1 MSKERLHE
9 LRKLITRYN
18 YEYHV
23 LDQPTISDIEYDM
36 LYRELEDLEK
46 EYPEEFDANSPT
58 QRVGGKVLDGFNK
71 VEHQRAM
78 MSLADVFNLAEIEAW
93 VQRVEKE
100 VGSCDY
106 CLECKIDGLAMS
118 IHYENGRF
126 RQAVTRGDGIVG
138 EDVSE
143 NVRTIKSIPMDI
155 AYQGPLEIRGEVFMP
170 RDVFAKLNEQ
180 RKAANQDVF
189 ANCRNAAAG
198 SIRQLDSKVAASRKL
213 DAFWYHIPS
222 DQQVPI
228 ATQSQALNW
237 LQEQRFKVNP
247 LFAIC
252 HDIQQIE
259 AYIAKIG
266 AMRDELGY
274 DIDGIVIK
282 VNDYRLQQQLGF
294 NARTPRWAIA
304 YKFPAE
310 MATTICEDIFITVGR
325 TGKCTPNARLK
336 PVKLAGSVVSYATL
350 HNEDQI
356 KLKDIRIHDEVIIR
370 KAGDII
376 PEVVRSIK
384 EKRSELQKPYEF
396 PKLCPICH
404 MPLHRFEDEAAHYCI
419 NNDCPARVVSAIT
432 HFASRDAMNIDTLG
446 EKRVELFHKM
456 GWIKSIEDIY
466 HLEDHQDAII
476 NTDKFGQKSYD
487 NLIAAIEKSKHN
499 NLDKL
504 IFGLGI
510 RQVGQ
515 KAAKV
520 LANHFETM
528 EKLQQATIEQ
538 LQEIADIGEITADAI
553 VSFFHDE
560 ANIKLLA
567 GLKAVNVNMTQAK
580 QQVQE
585 SYFSQKKVILTG
597 TLNKYTRN
605 EAKAL
610 LEQKGAII
618 VSSVSKNTDIVIVGE
633 DAGSKLQKAQ
643 NLGLRIMEEDE
654 FVSLIDD

>member
-1 MSKERLHE
+1 MSKERLFE
-9 LRKLITRYN
+9 LRKLLTRYN

-23 LDQPTISDIEYDM
+23 LDQPTISDVEYDM

-46 EYPEEFDANSPT
+46 LYPEEFDANSPT
-58 QRVGGKVLDGFNK
+58 QRVGGKVLDGFTK
-71 VEHQRAM
+71 VTHPRAM
-78 MSLADVFNLAEIEAW
+78 MSLADVFNLEEIENW

-100 VGSCDY
+100 VGNCEY
-106 CLECKIDGLAMS
+106 CLECKIDGLAMA
-118 IHYENGRF
+118 IHYENGHF
-126 RQAVTRGDGIVG
+126 MQAVTRGDGIVG
-138 EDVSE
+138 EDVTE

-155 AYQGPLEIRGEVFMP
+155 EYKEPLEIRGEVFMP
-170 RDVFAKLNEQ
+170 RSVFAKLNEM
-180 RKAANQDVF
+180 RKAQNQDVF

-213 DAFWYHIPS
+213 DAYWYHIPS
-222 DQQVPI
+222 DQQLPFK
-228 ATQSQALNW
+228 TQSGALNW
-237 LQEQRFKVNP
+237 LKSMSFKVNP
-247 LFAIC
+247 LFEVC
-252 HDIQQIE
+252 HNIKEIE
-259 AYIAKIG
+259 EYIVKISK
-266 AMRDELGY
+266 MRDELGY

-282 VNDYRLQQQLGF
+282 VNDYNLQQMLGF

-310 MATTICEDIFITVGR
+310 TARTICEDIFITVGR
-325 TGKCTPNARLK
+325 TGKCTPNARLR
-336 PVKLAGSVVSYATL
+336 PVKLAGSMVSYATL

-376 PEVVRSIK
+376 PEVVSSVK
-384 EKRSELQKPYEF
+384 EKRTDLQKPYEF
-396 PKLCPICH
+396 PKYCPICH

-419 NNDCPARVVSAIT
+419 NNDCPARVVSAIA

-446 EKRVELFHKM
+446 EKRVELFYKA
-456 GWIKSIEDIY
+456 GWLKSIEDIY
-466 HLEDHQDAII
+466 HLEDHQEEIV

-520 LANHFETM
+520 LANRFETM
-528 EKLQQATIEQ
+528 ENLQKATLEDLKTID
-538 LQEIADIGEITADAI
+538 DIGEITADAI
-553 VSFFHDE
+553 VSFFQDE
-560 ANIKLLA
+560 ANIKLIEN
-567 GLKAVNVNMTQAK
+567 LKAVKVNMLQHK

-585 SYFSQKKVILTG
+585 SYFSNKKVILTG
-597 TLNKYTRN
+597 TLNNYTRN

-610 LEQKGAII
+610 LEAKGAII
-618 VSSVSKNTDIVIVGE
+618 VSSVSKNTDIVIVGM

-654 FVSLIDD
+654 FTSLISD